1 MVVTPPSI
9 FSIDVEDWYHI
20 LDVESAPAIS
30 EWDAQPARVEGNF
43 RRLLDIM
50 SERNCRAT
58 CFFIGHIARRFP
70 HLVREARERG
80 HEVAS
85 HSFAHRL
92 VYTMSPAEF
101 LDDARDSRKLLEDLS
116 GGPVFGFRAS
126 GFSVTEA
133 TPWFFEKLV
142 EAGYRYDSS
151 TFPASRGHGGMKTGR
166 MEPHLINTPAG
177 ELVEF
182 PVTVSEVLGKRLC
195 FFGGGYLRLFPYPLV
210 RRMSKSV
217 LDAGRPVIFY
227 VHPREIDPD
236 HPRLPMS
243 LPRRFKSYVNLRST
257 EQKIR
262 RILSEFSVT
271 TFHDYMSRHR
281 FEVV

>member
-1 MVVTPPSI
+1 MPTPSI

-20 LDVESAPAIS
+20 LDVESAPAIT
-30 EWDAQPARVEGNF
+30 EWDALPARVEDNF

-50 SERNCRAT
+50 AERKTRST

-70 HLVREARERG
+70 HLVREARARG
-80 HEVAS
+80 HEIAS

-92 VYTMSPAEF
+92 VYTMTPAEF
-101 LDDARDSRKLLEDLS
+101 LDDAKRSRELLEDIS

-142 EAGYRYDSS
+142 EAGYAYDSS
-151 TFPASRGHGGMKTGR
+151 TFPATRGHGGLKGGR
-166 MEPHLINTPAG
+166 LEPHRIRTPAG
-177 ELVEF
+177 DLVEF

-195 FFGGGYLRLFPYPLV
+195 FFGGGYLRLYPYPLV
-210 RRMSKSV
+210 RRMSQNV
-217 LDAGRPVIFY
+217 IDTGRPVIFY
-227 VHPREIDPD
+227 VHPREIDPQ
-236 HPRLPMS
+236 HPRLPMG
-243 LPRRFKSYVNLRST
+243 LARRFKTYVNLRST

-262 RILSEFSVT
+262 NILSDFPVT
-271 TFHDYMSRHR
+271 TFHEYMSQNS
-281 FEVV
+281 FEVC